1 MWEVRK
7 VRQAL
12 SSTGSAAVQ
21 RACLFV
27 IVGLLLAVA
36 SAAVRAEDTT
46 VAFLGLGKFFGFGDD
61 DDEGGIEEPPQVGGI
76 DYTVEI
82 KGVDDNSGLKSTLEK
97 SALLNSLKDKPPP
110 IRAALVR
117 RIEDDVERFKT
128 VLRSE
133 GYYDGHVTYD
143 LNTDKTPAEIT
154 INVAPGPPYTLTS
167 YDMRYAKSGEAE
179 AAPASGAPEVPPLA
193 DLGLAIGEQ
202 ARGAAIVAAGAR
214 AIDRLQDRA
223 HPFAKQV
230 DRKVVVDHG
239 AKSVAVDVVIDPG
252 PRAAFGTTSVEGLER
267 TKEDYV
273 RQWIP
278 WQQGDPYSERKV
290 TDLRSDLVKT
300 GLFDS
305 VAIDHPDQLNA
316 AGELDEA
323 LKLQEGKPRSIGF
336 GVGYSTDR
344 GPGAKVFWRHRNL
357 LGRDENLEVSL
368 GGDLLQ
374 QEGSVTFIRP
384 NLGEKD
390 RNFFAKA
397 LFRNNSTDAYEGL
410 EANATSGLEWPLSE
424 RWSASLAGS
433 IDYSDL
439 TDTDG
444 RKETLL
450 FGVPA
455 SLRFKGADDDFNPT
469 EGINLDLA
477 VTPYTGA
484 SSEKSLLFNVA
495 EGTVRGYYPID
506 DDRRYILAGQLRLG
520 SIVGEESDDIP
531 ANKRLYAGGGGSV
544 RGYAFQTVGPLD
556 ASNDPVGGRSKFV
569 FSAEFRA
576 RVWGDIG
583 VVPFIDGGN
592 VYESVLPDFS
602 SPILWAAGLGLRYY
616 TGVGPLRF
624 DVAFPI
630 NGRDGVDDAFQFYF
644 SIGQAF

>member
-1 MWEVRK
+1 M
-7 VRQAL
+7 RQAWTL
-12 SSTGSAAVQ
+12 AGSVAARQAGVLI
-21 RACLFV
+21 AV
-27 IVGLLLAVA
+27 ALLLVAA
-36 SAAVRAEDTT
+36 SAVVRAEDAS
-46 VAFLGLGKFFGFGDD
+46 VAFLGLGKLFGLEDD
-61 DDEGGIEEPPQVGGI
+61 DKDGGIEEPPQADGI
-76 DYTVEI
+76 DYTVDI

-110 IRAALVR
+110 IRAGLVR
-117 RIEDDVERFKT
+117 RIEGDVERFNT

-133 GYYDGHVTYD
+133 GYYSGDVAYD
-143 LNTDKTPAEIT
+143 LNTEKTPAQIT
-154 INVAPGPPYTLTS
+154 ITVTSGPPYTLAS
-167 YDMRYAKSGEAE
+167 YDMRYAESGDAG
-179 AAPASGAPEVPPLA
+179 AAAGAPQVPPLE
-193 DLGLAIGEQ
+193 DLGLAIGDQ
-202 ARGAAIVAAGAR
+202 ARGAAIVAAEGR
-214 AIDRLQDRA
+214 AIDRLQDEA

-230 DRKVVVDHG
+230 DRRVVVDHG
-239 AKSVAVDVVIDPG
+239 AKTVAVDVVIDPG

-267 TKEDYV
+267 VEEDYV

-278 WQQGDPYSERKV
+278 WKEGEPYSERKV
-290 TDLRSDLVKT
+290 ADLRSDLVKT

-305 VAIDHPDQLNA
+305 VAIDYPQQLNA
-316 AGELDEA
+316 AGELDA
-323 LKLQEGKPRSIGF
+323 TLQVQEGKPRSIGF

-357 LGRDENLEVSL
+357 LGRDEDLEVSL
-368 GGDLLQ
+368 GGDPLQ
-374 QEGSVTFIRP
+374 QEGSISFVRP
-384 NLGEKD
+384 NLGRED
-390 RNFFAKA
+390 RNFFAEA
-397 LFRNNSTDAYEGL
+397 LFRNNATDAFDGL

-439 TDTDG
+439 TDNDDRT
-444 RKETLL
+444 ESLL

-455 SLRFKGADDDFNPT
+455 SVRYQGSDDEFNPT

-477 VTPYTGA
+477 VTPYTGT

-506 DDRRYILAGQLRLG
+506 ADRRYVLAGRLRLG
-520 SIVGEESDDIP
+520 SIVGEETEDIP

-556 ASNDPVGGRSKFV
+556 ADDDPVGGRSKLV
-569 FSAEFRA
+569 FSAELRA

-583 VVPFIDGGN
+583 VVPFVDGGN
-592 VYESVLPDFS
+592 VYDSVLPDFS
-602 SPILWAAGLGLRYY
+602 DPVLWAAGLGLRYY

-630 NGRDGVDDAFQFYF
+630 NRRDGVDDSFQFYF